1 MFQNIEEIKQAI
13 QVICEEKNI
22 SVDSVIES
30 IEAAL
35 AAAYRKDF
43 GNKLQNIQIKFDLET
58 GGIKVWD
65 EKIVVENRD
74 LEAEAE
80 EYQKIKDS
88 LKEDEEMPE
97 NFIKFN
103 PKNEIMISEAKEI
116 KKKAKLEDVIKIDL
130 EIPTD
135 FGRIAAQTAKQVIIQ
150 RIREAERE
158 TIFNEFKKREGE
170 VINTIVQRYEGL
182 NVIVDLN
189 KAIGIIPPEEQVRND
204 RYTPGTRLRV
214 LILKAEET
222 NKGPKIIV
230 SRAHPEVVNKIFNLE
245 VPEIASGVVEIKA
258 IARDP
263 GARTKIAV
271 HSKEENID
279 PIGSCVGQKGSRVQT
294 IINELGGEKIDII
307 QWDKNPAN
315 FIKNSLSPAKIANIE
330 TNKKENSAIV
340 QVDEDQMSL
349 AIGRGGQNVKLAA
362 KLTGWKIDIEGA
374 ENFLGEKKEGTEEPK
389 DKETK
394 DLPPKASAQG
404 GPKNEEAEKVETE
417 KKKKE
422 NKKDKKPKNRKTKKS
437 KTAKD
442 LDQGGEDQSGEDQN
456 EEDEEEKEQKP
467 EKQKDEGTK
476 EVETEKNTEEEKEKS
491 K

>member
-1 MFQNIEEIKQAI
+1 MFKNIEEIKQAI
-13 QVICEEKNI
+13 QTICEEKNI

-43 GNKLQNIQIKFDLET
+43 GNKLQNIQIKFDIET
-58 GGIKVWD
+58 GDIKVWD
-65 EKIVVENRD
+65 EKIVVRDRD
-74 LEAEAE
+74 LEKETE
-80 EYQKIKDS
+80 EYQKIKDN

-97 NFIKFN
+97 DFIKFN
-103 PKNEIMISEAKEI
+103 PKTEIMISEAKEV
-116 KKKAKLEDVIKIDL
+116 KKKAKLDDTIKIDL
-130 EIPTD
+130 EIPSD

-158 TIFNEFKKREGE
+158 TIFSEFKKREGE
-170 VINTIVQRYEGL
+170 VINTIVQRREGP

-189 KAIGIIPPEEQVRND
+189 KALGIIPPEEQVRND
-204 RYTPGTRLRV
+204 RYTPGARLRV

-245 VPEIASGVVEIKA
+245 VPEIANKVVEIKA

-307 QWDKNPAN
+307 QWDKEPTT
-315 FIKNSLSPAKIANIE
+315 FIKNSLSPAKISNIE
-330 TNKKENSAIV
+330 INKKENSAIV

-374 ENFLGEKKEGTEEPK
+374 ENFLEKKNEENEKDEETEKPKDKKTEEPK
-389 DKETK
+389 DEGAKEQKDKETEKPK
-394 DLPPKASAQG
+394 DEKT
-404 GPKNEEAEKVETE
+404 EKVKTT

-422 NKKDKKPKNRKTKKS
+422 DKKNKKVKTKKS
-437 KTAKD
+437 EDEETA
-442 LDQGGEDQSGEDQN
+442 EIPDQSGKEEPKN
-456 EEDEEEKEQKP
+456 EKP
-467 EKQKDEGTK
+467 
-476 EVETEKNTEEEKEKS
+476 KNLNKKI
-491 K
+491 